1 MRKAKILGTLGPA
14 SANEQTLSALFRAGL
29 DAVRLNFS
37 HGTPDQHRTNARL
50 VRQVAASLGRTVA
63 ILGDLCGPKIR
74 CGTFANGPVELSD
87 GQHFVFTHANVSG
100 DQRRVSMSY
109 PLADDLKPGDI
120 LLLDDGLLRMRV
132 ESVLPPEVTTV
143 VEVGGTLSDKKG
155 INVPGV
161 RLSVPA
167 LTPKDEQDILLAKEL
182 EVDYLAMS
190 FVRDAE
196 DVLRCKRLAG
206 DIPVIAKLEMP
217 EAVDNLD
224 AIVEVSD
231 GVMVA
236 RGDMGVEMGSEKV
249 PLVQKRTIKKVN
261 EAGKIVITATQM
273 LDSMIRNPRPTRAEA
288 ADVANAVLDG
298 TDVLMLS
305 GEMASG
311 KYPIE
316 SVRTMDSII
325 REIEGS
331 ELYQSLPEPAAF
343 GDAWAFHNVTAR
355 AAALASRSI
364 VLKAIVVSTR
374 DGWTANVLADYRPRC
389 PVIAVT
395 PHQSVATRLA
405 MQWGVRPVVG
415 DLKELTQDALLA
427 RADTLARELCGAI
440 AGDAIAVLIGSQ
452 SGAGRQ
458 LVLRI
463 VK

>member
-14 SANEQTLSALFRAGL
+14 SANEATLSTLFRAGL

-37 HGTPDQHRTNARL
+37 HGTPDQHRANALL
-50 VRQVAASLGRTVA
+50 VRQVAAKLNRTVA

-74 CGTFANGPVELSD
+74 CGTFAAGPVELVD
-87 GQHFVFTHANVSG
+87 GAHFTLTHANVPG
-100 DQRRVSMSY
+100 DNTRVSMSY
-109 PLADDLKPGDI
+109 PLADDLKQGDV
-120 LLLDDGLLRMRV
+120 LLLDDGLIRLRV
-132 ESVLPPEVTTV
+132 ESVLPPEVVTV

-155 INVPGV
+155 INIPGV
-161 RLSVPA
+161 RLSIPS
-167 LTPKDEQDILLAKEL
+167 LTPKDEMDIKLAKEIG
-182 EVDYLAMS
+182 VDFLAMS
-190 FVRDAE
+190 FVREAD
-196 DVLRCKRLAG
+196 DVRRCKSLAG
-206 DIPVIAKLEMP
+206 DIPVIAKLEKP

-224 AIVEVSD
+224 AIIEASD

-261 EAGKIVITATQM
+261 EVGKLVITATQM

-288 ADVANAVLDG
+288 ADIANAVLDG
-298 TDVLMLS
+298 SDILMLS

-311 KYPIE
+311 KYPVE

-325 REIEGS
+325 REIEQS
-331 ELYQSLPEPAAF
+331 DLYQSLPEPTAF

-364 VLKAIVVSTR
+364 TLKAIVVSTR

-389 PVIAVT
+389 PVLAVT
-395 PHQSVATRLA
+395 PNQHVANRLS
-405 MQWGVRPVVG
+405 MQWGVRPVLG
-415 DLKELTQDALLA
+415 DFSSLSQEQILE
-427 RADTLARELCGAI
+427 RADALAREHCSAVG
-440 AGDAIAVLIGSQ
+440 GDAIAVLVGSQ
-452 SGAGRQ
+452 SGAGRL

>member
-14 SANEQTLSALFRAGL
+14 SANEETLSALFRVGL

-37 HGTPDQHRTNARL
+37 HGTPDQHRANAQL
-50 VRQVAASLGRTVA
+50 VRQVAAKLHRTVA

-74 CGTFANGPVELSD
+74 CGTFANGPVELID
-87 GQHFVFTHANVSG
+87 GQRFKLTHDNVPG
-100 DQRRVSMSY
+100 DAQRVSMSY
-109 PLADDLKPGDI
+109 PLANDLKQGDV
-120 LLLDDGLLRMRV
+120 LLLDDGLIRLRV
-132 ESVLPPEVTTV
+132 ESVLPPEVTCV

-155 INVPGV
+155 INIPGV
-161 RLSVPA
+161 KLSIPS
-167 LTPKDEQDILLAKEL
+167 LTPKDEMDIELAKEL
-182 EVDYLAMS
+182 KVDYLAMS
-190 FVRDAE
+190 FVREGD
-196 DVLRCKRLAG
+196 DIRRCKRLAG
-206 DIPVIAKLEMP
+206 DIPVIAKLEKP

-224 AIVEVSD
+224 EIIEASD

-261 EAGKIVITATQM
+261 AAGKLVITATQM

-298 TDVLMLS
+298 SDVLMLS

-316 SVRTMDSII
+316 SVRTMDTII
-325 REIEGS
+325 REIEQS
-331 ELYQSLPEPAAF
+331 ELYNSLPEPSAF

-395 PHQSVATRLA
+395 PHQGVANKLA

-415 DLKELTQDALLA
+415 DLKDLSQDELLS
-427 RADTLARELCGAI
+427 RADSLAREHCAAVG
-440 AGDAIAVLIGSQ
+440 GDAIAVLIGSQ

-458 LVLRI
+458 LILRI